1 MTAHRTST
9 DTEVVISGAGP
20 VGLTLALALARRGV
34 RTIVLERKDGLD
46 PHSRATLLP
55 PRSLEVL
62 AGVGVL
68 PALLRQGQRN
78 PALAIHRTGDRRPVL
93 RFDFAADADTTAVPF
108 ALAIPQ
114 DRTERTLLDAV
125 QRSELVDVRF
135 GLSLARFQD
144 DGERVTVEAGDG
156 TVVTARYLVGADG
169 AHSGVRRRL
178 GWPLEGTTYRTRA
191 FLADVDVSPEADLR
205 SGWLA
210 DPRAASFT
218 LGIRFGDALV
228 GDAVG
233 GRWRLIESATPHHVT
248 DADHPARA
256 RAITEAV
263 FGAGSWRDTLW
274 TAVYRKHE
282 RRARRYH
289 LGRVVLAGDAAHLNS
304 PAGGQGLN
312 TGLQDALAL
321 AWRLARLVHGDGD
334 RERLLGSYSEERAQA
349 FDNDVRPVTDGIE
362 RMETLPAWL
371 RSAAFAAV
379 GLLGRTG
386 LPRAVTRRLS
396 MLSPTAVTSA
406 LLDGP
411 DPVGRRL
418 PDVALP
424 DGRRLHDLLGPD
436 GLLISS
442 RPERTASP
450 LDGLALAT
458 SPPTLPRPFGA
469 HDELLVRPDHLVALV
484 SDGHPLADD
493 VVVAALGARGGARVA

>member
-1 MTAHRTST
+1 VTAHRTST

-34 RTIVLERKDGLD
+34 RTVVLERKDGLD

-68 PALLRQGQRN
+68 PALLAQGQRN
-78 PALAIHRTGDRRPVL
+78 PALAIHRAGDRTPIL
-93 RFDFAADADTTAVPF
+93 RFDFAADAATTAVPF

-114 DRTERTLLDAV
+114 DRTERILLDAV
-125 QRSELVDVRF
+125 QRSDLVDVRF
-135 GLSLARFQD
+135 GVSLTGFED
-144 DGERVTVEAGDG
+144 DGERVAVQAGDG

-169 AHSGVRRRL
+169 AHSGVRDQL
-178 GWPLEGTTYRTRA
+178 GWPLEGRTYRTRA
-191 FLADVDVSPEADLR
+191 FLADVDVSPQADLR

-218 LGIRFGDALV
+218 LGIRFGDTSV

-233 GRWRLIESATPHHVT
+233 GRWRLIESATPDHVT

-263 FGAGSWRDTLW
+263 FGPGAWRDTLW

-321 AWRLARLVHGDGD
+321 AWRLTRLVQGDGD
-334 RERLLGSYSEERAQA
+334 RERLLGSYTEERAHA
-349 FDNDVRPVTDGIE
+349 FDHDVRPITDGIE

-396 MLSPTAVTSA
+396 MLSPTPAWSV

-418 PDVALP
+418 PDTAFP
-424 DGRRLHDLLGPD
+424 DGRRLHELLGPE

-442 RPERTASP
+442 RPERTSSP
-450 LDGLALAT
+450 LGGLALAT
-458 SPPTLPRPFGA
+458 SPPSLPSPFGG
-469 HDELLVRPDHLVALV
+469 HDELLVRPDHLVARV
-484 SDGHPLADD
+484 ADGRPLADD
-493 VVVAALGARGGARVA
+493 DVLTALGARAGARVT